1 MRDDETPTPALSTDP
16 PADAPTVPPR
26 RLVLAS
32 ASPRRRELLAS
43 LDLEFEVRP
52 ADVPEVRGPGEAP
65 GEYVLRLAREKAAAR
80 PANEELVL
88 AADTIVVLPGSD
100 GDTAGSTAE
109 VLEKP
114 ADAADARRMLKA
126 ISGRWHTVL
135 TGVAALAP
143 GPQRSQPLTASAVVS
158 TRVRLAAM
166 EDGLIRW
173 YVATGE
179 PMDKAGSYAIQGLG
193 AMFVEEVEGNYS
205 NVVGLPLPAVFRLVG
220 QLGVDLRDF
229 RRQEG

>member
-1 MRDDETPTPALSTDP
+1 MPEDDTPSPVPSTEP
-16 PADAPTVPPR
+16 PTVPPR

-43 LDLEFEVRP
+43 LGLEFQVRP

-65 GEYVLRLAREKAAAR
+65 GDYVLRLAREKAAAR

-88 AADTIVVLPGSD
+88 AADTIVVLRENGED
-100 GDTAGSTAE
+100 GTEGEGE

-114 ADAADARRMLKA
+114 AGAADARRMLQA

-143 GPQRSQPLTASAVVS
+143 GPQRSAPRTASEVVS

-166 EDGLIRW
+166 DDDLIRW

-220 QLGVDLRDF
+220 ELGLDLRDF
-229 RRQEG
+229 RRPS